1 MAQNGSD
8 KAKSR
13 EATDM
18 KRLIRLALSSPL
30 ADGNI
35 FELDG
40 ITPLAY
46 YKKRNTD
53 VQTRIII
60 SQAAEAMKGD
70 RQSAEFLMKYGGFEP
85 PKEQNIS
92 VEVPTFLDDITIRAK
107 KEKEEDEDEENRFKR
122 CR

>member
-1 MAQNGSD
+1 MAQKDGD

-13 EATDM
+13 EVTDM

-40 ITPLAY
+40 ITPLAA

-60 SQAAEAMKGD
+60 QQAAEAMKGD

-92 VEVPTFLDDITIRAK
+92 VEVPTFLDDISFKVK
-107 KEKEEDEDEENRFKR
+107 KEDEEEDEENRFKR
-122 CR
+122 CQR